1 MTWKI
6 HNFSWSATAQDIQQK
21 SEQVLEKVGGIT
33 EPAANR
39 LTPLAGKVSFN
50 RHPLSAEAEHL
61 LQLRGQLDDLLCQGQ
76 VLSVHPYQFVTASS
90 AKAAYHLT
98 PANAVKRLADKLLDS
113 NDENRPTA
121 PCYAL
126 GLMIAEQ
133 NLPAFAASTRA
144 VFEVLALPELGMVAR
159 RACAGL
165 TLEQDKFTQPLTAK
179 QPLFK
184 PAAALNSAPLRQV
197 LSWQGAQVAQLESI
211 AGDRKTPVARLQAL
225 AVKRSAHLTQLHA
238 AIESLKQSDIK
249 VLVFAAQGS
258 PVVLN
263 ALLQQSTPPGHEHT
277 HTFAA
282 LLLSQTP
289 LTFIA
294 ELFA

>member
-1 MTWKI
+1 MSWQI
-6 HNFSWSATAQDIQQK
+6 QNFNWSATAQTIQGQ
-21 SEQVLEKVGGIT
+21 SEQVLGQVGGIV
-33 EPAANR
+33 EDAANR
-39 LTPLAGKVSFN
+39 LTPLAGKVIFN
-50 RHPLSAEAEHL
+50 RHPLSVDAESL
-61 LQLRGQLDDLLCQGQ
+61 LSLRSQLADLLCQGQ
-76 VLSVHPYQFVTASS
+76 VLSVHPYQFSTEND

-98 PANAVKRLADKLLDS
+98 PVMAVKRLADKLLDS
-113 NDENRPTA
+113 HDENRPTG

-133 NLPAFAASTRA
+133 NLPAFAASTRS
-144 VFEVLALPELGMVAR
+144 VFDVLALPELGMVSR
-159 RACAGL
+159 RAVQGL
-165 TLEQDKFTQPLTAK
+165 KLEQDKFTQPFTAK

-184 PAAALNSAPLRQV
+184 PAAALNCAPLRQV
-197 LSWQGAQVAQLESI
+197 LSWQGAQIAQLESI
-211 AGDRKTPVARLQAL
+211 ANDRQTPIAKLQAL
-225 AVKRSAHLTQLHA
+225 AVKRTAQLSQWHD

-249 VLVFAAQGS
+249 VRVFAAYGT
-258 PVVLN
+258 PEVLN
-263 ALLQQSTPPGHEHT
+263 ALLQQSTPPGHEYT